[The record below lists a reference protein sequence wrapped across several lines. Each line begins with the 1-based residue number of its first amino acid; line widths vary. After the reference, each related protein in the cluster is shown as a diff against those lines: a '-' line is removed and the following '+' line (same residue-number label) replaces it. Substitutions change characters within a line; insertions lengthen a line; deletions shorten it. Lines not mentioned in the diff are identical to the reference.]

1 MSFEIKEAQ
10 ENKFGDIDVMLN
22 HPEFG
27 WIPFTASPDD
37 TESLGKK
44 VYDLAKTKGY
54 KKYQPSYEE
63 KDVEARGK
71 RAYLLQEI
79 DKVVSNPLR
88 WGDVGEKLKR
98 EIVEYRRMLL
108 DITDQPG
115 YPFDFT
121 YPEKPDLEAV

>member
-37 TESLGKK
+37 SEELGRE
-44 VYDLAKTKGY
+44 VYELAKVQEY
-54 KKYQPSYEE
+54 AEYQPSYEE
-63 KDVEARGK
+63 KDAEARVK
-71 RAYLLQEI
+71 RARLLQEI
-79 DKVVSNPLR
+79 DKVASNPLR
-88 WGDVGEKLKR
+88 WESVSGELKE
-98 EIVEYRRMLL
+98 EIKNYRKSLL